1 MILVWSDIKSF
12 QRHLE
17 AMKTF
22 RQYHGTNLIDR
33 LIIKDMPTPY
43 DIGLSQRDRPIT
55 CLSDTRGKVIF
66 VPIWKIAVPPGL
78 QN

>member
-1 MILVWSDIKSF
+1 MILVWNDIKSF

-22 RQYHGTNLIDR
+22 RQYHGTNLKDR
-33 LIIKDMPTPY
+33 LLIKDMPTPY
-43 DIGLSQRDRPIT
+43 DVGPSQRDRLLT
-55 CLSDTRGKVIF
+55 RLTDTRGKVIF